1 MSWRPQIFF
10 WKKKF
15 LGEQRTKL
23 DIFFERK
30 KEEKRRH
37 RLRKCGYSDEDFVF
51 LVFPPV
57 NEQAPTGMHLIH
69 SFTRMHPPTNS
80 RPGTA
85 RWSQDEVGPG
95 TAGTSP
101 RTATV
106 LGPTL
111 VLGPSRSCDARAGP
125 GTAAPAWS
133 ERRVRDEL
141 ADSRRD
147 RVSRAHLRALFLS

>member
-57 NEQAPTGMHLIH
+57 NEQAPT
-69 SFTRMHPPTNS
+69 
-80 RPGTA
+80 
-85 RWSQDEVGPG
+85 EVQ
-95 TAGTSP
+95 
-101 RTATV
+101 
-106 LGPTL
+106 
-111 VLGPSRSCDARAGP
+111 
-125 GTAAPAWS
+125 
-133 ERRVRDEL
+133 
-141 ADSRRD
+141 SRR
-147 RVSRAHLRALFLS
+147 RSSVAAVR